1 MKLYL
6 LIISMGGGI
15 LPIAFK
21 NGKIYFLFGRETIDI
36 WKDSGLW
43 SDFGGGKEKNET
55 YKETAIRE
63 GWEETDG
70 VLGNLKTI
78 EYLIENNT
86 IDTITYRGYKTF
98 IVYINYDA
106 RLPQIFRKNFKKIQ
120 KENPELIAK
129 KGMYE
134 KDMIKWFEYD
144 EIQKKK
150 NLFRPWYKGVLKELL
165 NKY

>member
-78 EYLIENNT
+78 EYLIENMIENLSEAIGALEE
-86 IDTITYRGYKTF
+86 IDSNIE
-98 IVYINYDA
+98 IINV
-106 RLPQIFRKNFKKIQ
+106 
-120 KENPELIAK
+120 
-129 KGMYE
+129 
-134 KDMIKWFEYD
+134 D
-144 EIQKKK
+144 E
-150 NLFRPWYKGVLKELL
+150 E
-165 NKY
+165 